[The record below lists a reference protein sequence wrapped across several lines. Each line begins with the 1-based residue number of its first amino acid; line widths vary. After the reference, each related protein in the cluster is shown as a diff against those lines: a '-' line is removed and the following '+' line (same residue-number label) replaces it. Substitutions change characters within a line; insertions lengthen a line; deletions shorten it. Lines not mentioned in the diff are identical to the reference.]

1 MTLGSAVIALALP
14 SNSSRV
20 HRSTIE
26 TLTGIGMI
34 GPAIDRCITTI
45 TSRFGIDP
53 GGLVSGLEHN
63 SSKRRWDRPSIGLPA
78 PSANRSSLAR
88 FGAGSRAIRYRQFK
102 LRLAREELRL
112 DCGSINR
119 VRALLIAVTS
129 LLTCPM
135 NFKQCPSDRVYDF
148 RQLCFSPRVAACS
161 CALTADENATL
172 R

>member
-78 PSANRSSLAR
+78 PSPIGHRWHALERGRVHTIPAIQVEACPRGVAAR
-88 FGAGSRAIRYRQFK
+88 
-102 LRLAREELRL
+102 L
-112 DCGSINR
+112 GSINR